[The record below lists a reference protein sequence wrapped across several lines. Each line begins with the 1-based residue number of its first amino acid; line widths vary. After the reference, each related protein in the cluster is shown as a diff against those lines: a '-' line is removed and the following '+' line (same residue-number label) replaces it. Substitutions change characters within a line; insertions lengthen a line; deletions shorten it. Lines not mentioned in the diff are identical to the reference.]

1 MPAKQTDNSAG
12 NSTPI
17 AVVTGALG
25 SGKTTVI
32 RALMA
37 RPEMAG
43 TALVINEFG
52 EVGLDHLLV
61 SSAVETTLL
70 MENGCMCCSLRGDL
84 VDTIMGL
91 FSAVE
96 RKEIPP
102 FRRILIETTG
112 LADPVPILRDITL
125 APVLRDRVHLTG
137 VATCVDG
144 LIGRAG
150 LTADPVANAQV
161 AQADTCLV
169 TKTDLADPLALD
181 QLCEALR
188 VLNPMMALHKVNEGA
203 LPPHDFLFAGP
214 SADAPRLS
222 QTTPHDHHHDAPHS
236 GIDSWSTLID
246 APLPW
251 EPIRDWLDLIYSLN
265 AARMLRMKGILWIE
279 ERSKPLLVQA
289 VGPVVTPLQLLDEW
303 PPGPRQSRLVLIFK
317 GLDRE
322 ALATSFE
329 HSVLQHLLKVG

>member
-1 MPAKQTDNSAG
+1 MPAKRTD

-96 RKEIPP
+96 RDEIPP

-112 LADPVPILRDITL
+112 LADPVPILRDITS
-125 APVLRDRVHLTG
+125 APVLRGRVHLTG

-150 LTADPVANAQV
+150 LTADPVAIAQV

-181 QLCEALR
+181 QLCEALT
-188 VLNPMMALHKVNEGA
+188 VLNPMMTLHKVNTGA

-214 SADAPRLS
+214 SADAPSRS
-222 QTTPHDHHHDAPHS
+222 QTTPHHDHDHDAPHT

-246 APLPW
+246 TPLPW
-251 EPIRDWLDLIYSLN
+251 EPLRDWLDLIYSLN

-289 VGPVVTPLQLLDEW
+289 VGPVVTPLQLLDDW

-317 GLDRE
+317 GLDRN

-329 HSVLQHLLKVG
+329 HSVLQHLSKAG